1 MLEFQNTVEIERPA
15 KEVFDFLSRFENL
28 PKWNY
33 FVLEVKR
40 TSEGPVGV
48 GATYHQV
55 RKTDE
60 QDFRVTEFDPNH
72 TLALQTIPPSTPDL
86 EMRFTLLPEGDR
98 TKVIDQWKL
107 DTGRPALL
115 ERLFAGRVK
124 SAVKE
129 NLGKLK
135 ELLET
140 GRVTLQ
146 DGRTTTL

>member
-1 MLEFQNTVEIERPA
+1 MIEFQNTIEIERPA
-15 KEVFDFLSRFENL
+15 KEVFNFLSHFENL

-33 FVLEVKR
+33 FVLKVKK
-40 TSEGPVGV
+40 TSTGPAGV

-60 QDFRVTEFDPNH
+60 QNFRITEFDPNH
-72 TLALQTIPPSTPDL
+72 TLAIKTIPPSTPEL
-86 EMRFTLLPEGDR
+86 EMRFTLLPQGDR
-98 TKVIDQWKL
+98 TKIIDEWKL

-115 ERLFAGRVK
+115 DHLFAGRVK

-129 NLGKLK
+129 NLTKLK

-146 DGRTTTL
+146 DGRTAAL

>member
-1 MLEFQNTVEIERPA
+1 MIEFQNTIEIERPA
-15 KEVFDFLSRFENL
+15 KEVFDFLARFENL

-33 FVLEVKR
+33 FVLEVKK

-60 QDFRVTEFDPNH
+60 QVFRVIEFEPNH
-72 TLALQTIPPSTPDL
+72 TLALKTIPPSTPEL
-86 EMRFTLLPEGDR
+86 EMRFTLQAEDGR
-98 TKVIDQWKL
+98 TKVIDEWKL

-124 SAVKE
+124 LAVKE

-135 ELLET
+135 QLLET

-146 DGRTTTL
+146 DGQTATL

>member
-1 MLEFQNTVEIERPA
+1 MIEFQNAIEIERPA

-33 FVLEVKR
+33 FVLEVEK
-40 TSEGPVGV
+40 TSDGPVGV

-55 RKTDE
+55 RMTDE
-60 QDFRVTEFDPNH
+60 QVFRITEFDPNH
-72 TLALQTIPPSTPDL
+72 KLALKTIPPSTPEL

-98 TKVIDQWKL
+98 TKVIDEWKL

-115 ERLFAGRVK
+115 ERLSSGRVK

-129 NLGKLK
+129 NLDKLK

-140 GRVTLQ
+140 GHVTLQ
-146 DGRTTTL
+146 DGQTTTL

>member
-1 MLEFQNTVEIERPA
+1 MITFQNTIEIERPA
-15 KEVFDFLSRFENL
+15 TEVFDFLSRLENL

-33 FVLEVKR
+33 FVLEVKK
-40 TSEGPVGV
+40 TSEGPAGV
-48 GATYHQV
+48 GTTYHQI

-60 QDFRVTEFDPNH
+60 QVFRITEFDPNR
-72 TLALQTIPPSTPDL
+72 TLALKTIPPSTPEL
-86 EMRFTLLPEGDR
+86 EMRFTLLPEGEH
-98 TKVIDQWKL
+98 TKVIDEWKL
-107 DTGRPALL
+107 DTGKPALL
-115 ERLFAGRVK
+115 ERLFARQVK

-146 DGRTTTL
+146 DGRTATL

>member
-1 MLEFQNTVEIERPA
+1 MIEFQNTIEIERPA
-15 KEVFDFLSRFENL
+15 KEVFDFLARFENL

-33 FVLEVKR
+33 FVLEVKK

-48 GATYHQV
+48 GATYHQI

-60 QDFRVTEFDPNH
+60 QVFRVIEFDPNH
-72 TLALQTIPPSTPDL
+72 TLALKTIPPSTPEL
-86 EMRFTLLPEGDR
+86 EMRFTLQAEDGR
-98 TKVIDQWKL
+98 TKVIDEWKL

-135 ELLET
+135 QLLET
-140 GRVTLQ
+140 GQVTLQ
-146 DGRTTTL
+146 DGRTATL